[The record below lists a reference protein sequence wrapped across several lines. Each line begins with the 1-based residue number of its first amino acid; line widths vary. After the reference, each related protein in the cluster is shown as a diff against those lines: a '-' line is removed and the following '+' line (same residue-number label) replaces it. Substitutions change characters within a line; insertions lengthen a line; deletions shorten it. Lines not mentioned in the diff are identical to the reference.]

1 MGVMYQQE
9 NGLFHLYN
17 DNISYIMKI
26 LKNGHLGHL
35 YFGKRLHLRD
45 DYDYIIEEK
54 WRSQTAYIEN
64 GNGEMISLAGMMQEF
79 PVHGNTDF
87 RQPAFAVRMENGSA
101 ITDAKFAGAR
111 IVDGKPELSGLPA
124 TYTEDP
130 GEAQTLQI
138 DLIDALT
145 GLKVTLN
152 YTVFEKYNAI
162 ARSVCL
168 ANEGKEAL
176 HITTAMSFS
185 LDLPDSDYEWMQFS
199 GAWARERYQ
208 YVRPLTPGIVSVGSR
223 AGISSQEQ
231 NPFVIL
237 KRKDTNEE
245 QGEAIGL
252 SLIYSGNFLA
262 QAEVDAQDVTRL
274 MIGLHPDSFDW
285 KLDCGE
291 TLQLPEAVAAYTKK
305 GLNDL
310 SSQYHHLYRQ
320 RLCRGPWRDKGRP
333 ILLNNWEAT
342 YFDITEEKLV
352 KIASKAKECGV
363 ELFVLDDGWFGD
375 RRDDH
380 AGLGD
385 WVPSPDVLPNG
396 IGVLADKIHALGL
409 MFGLWFEPEMVN
421 ADSDLFRAHP
431 DWILQTPGR
440 EPSLGRHQLV
450 LDFSRKEVVDCIYD
464 MMAKVME
471 ETKLDYIKWDM
482 NRPLTEVYSAAL
494 PYDRQGEVFHRY
506 VLGVY
511 DLYDRLTKRFPDVL
525 FESCAS
531 GGARFDA
538 GLLYYAPQAWTSD
551 DTDAMERLK
560 IQYGTSYGY
569 PVASMGAHVSA
580 VPNHQL
586 NRITS
591 IDTRANV
598 AMFGT
603 FGYELDL
610 NLLSDEEIERVKA
623 QIEFMKANRELLQQG
638 DFYRILSPFKGNE
651 TEWICVSAD
660 KKHAIA
666 AWFRVLNVVNGP
678 VKKIRF
684 TGLDEDTLYTVSGIE
699 GTFYGDELM
708 EIGVPEIENMN
719 AHGRINTCDYMSRLY
734 EIHAVTM

>member
-1 MGVMYQQE
+1 MGVIYHE
-9 NGLFHLYN
+9 NSGVFHLYN
-17 DNISYIMKI
+17 DQISYIMKV

-35 YFGKRLHLRD
+35 YFGKRLHIRE
-45 DYDYIIEEK
+45 DYDYIIEDK
-54 WRSQTAYIEN
+54 WRSMTAYIEEEK
-64 GNGEMISLAGMMQEF
+64 GELISLACVMQEY
-79 PVHGNTDF
+79 PVHGSTDF
-87 RQPAFAVRMENGSA
+87 RQPAFSVRMENGST
-101 ITDAKFAGAR
+101 ITDAKFAAAR
-111 IVDGKPELSGLPA
+111 IIDGKPTLDGLPA

-130 GEAQTLQI
+130 EEAKTLQI
-138 DLIDALT
+138 DLVDKLT
-145 GLKVTLN
+145 GLKITLN
-152 YTVFEKYNAI
+152 YTVFEDFNVI

-168 ANEGKEAL
+168 NNMGTEAL

-185 LDLPDSDYEWMQFS
+185 LDLPDSDYDWMQFS

-223 AGISSQEQ
+223 TGISSQEQ

-237 KRKDTNEE
+237 KRRDTNED
-245 QGEAIGL
+245 QGEAIGM

-262 QAEVDAQDVTRL
+262 QAEVDAHDVTRL
-274 MIGLHPDSFDW
+274 MIGLHPDTFDW
-285 KLDCGE
+285 KLCGGE
-291 TLQLPEAVAAYTKK
+291 MLQLPEAVSAYTKN

-310 SSQYHHLYRQ
+310 SAQYHHLYRQ
-320 RLCRGPWRDKGRP
+320 RLARGPWRDKGRP

-342 YFDITEEKLV
+342 YFDITEEKLI
-352 KIASKAKECGV
+352 KIAAKAKECGV
-363 ELFVLDDGWFGD
+363 ELFVLDDGWFGA

-385 WVPSPDVLPNG
+385 WVPSAEVLPNG
-396 IGVLADKIHALGL
+396 IGKLADQIHDLGL

-421 ADSDLFRAHP
+421 MDSDLYRAHP

-440 EPSLGRHQLV
+440 MSSLGRHQLV
-450 LDFSRKEVVDCIYD
+450 LDYSRKEVVDCIYE
-464 MMAKVME
+464 MMAKVIE
-471 ETKLDYIKWDM
+471 EAKLDYIKWDM

-494 PYDRQGEVFHRY
+494 PFDRQGEVFHRY
-506 VLGVY
+506 TLGVY
-511 DLYDRLTKRFPDVL
+511 DLYDRLTKRFPNIL
-525 FESCAS
+525 FESCSS

-551 DTDAMERLK
+551 DTDAVERLK

-569 PVASMGAHVSA
+569 PISSMGAHVSA

-586 NRITS
+586 NRVTS
-591 IDTRANV
+591 IETRANA

-610 NLLSDEEIERVKA
+610 NLLSQEEIDKVKK
-623 QIEFMKANRELLQQG
+623 QIIFMKVHRELLQQG
-638 DFYRILSPFKGNE
+638 DFYRILNPFKGNE
-651 TEWICVSAD
+651 TEWICVSRD

-678 VKKIRF
+678 VKKIKF
-684 TGLDEDTLYTVSGIE
+684 KGLDENTLYVVSGFK

-708 EIGVPEIENMN
+708 EIGVPETESID
-719 AHGRINTCDYMSRLY
+719 AHGHTNTCDYMSRLY
-734 EIHAVTM
+734 EIHAVSK